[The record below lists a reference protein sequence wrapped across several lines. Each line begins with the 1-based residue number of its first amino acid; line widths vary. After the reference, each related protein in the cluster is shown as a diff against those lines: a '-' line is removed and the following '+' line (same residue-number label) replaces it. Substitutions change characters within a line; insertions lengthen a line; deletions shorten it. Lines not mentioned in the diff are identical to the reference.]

1 MKLPPFLR
9 LQLTRHLVKLCVFL
23 VQIGNILFPFPSQLY
38 CHYLP
43 LLSLGREMWDSIR
56 SKAVSALRAQLPRV
70 YREPRDK
77 SMPTRT
83 KEKTPNVFRCFW
95 QSFLPRPWQFSF
107 HYSDKPDLKHHLDVQ
122 LMEHKRDELAKSPQT
137 CQYRAALAKTGS
149 TQDRAGLFRLI

>member
-9 LQLTRHLVKLCVFL
+9 LQLTKHLVKLCVFL
-23 VQIGNILFPFPSQLY
+23 VQIGKILFPFPSQLY
-38 CHYLP
+38 CHHLP

-56 SKAVSALRAQLPRV
+56 SSRQEQGGFCSQGPATKSLPRTQ
-70 YREPRDK
+70 RLSQCPHGPRKRQPMGSTAFDK
-77 SMPTRT
+77 AS
-83 KEKTPNVFRCFW
+83 
-95 QSFLPRPWQFSF
+95 SF